1 MAIVLVLQ
9 YNILEV
15 RKRGLPGG
23 ETNRIEN
30 DRNWISLPPE
40 FGLSCHVM
48 KRRITITLLAFALS
62 LVTTAQDAETL
73 HRSIKAVTDVMVH
86 DIFSPP
92 VASRIYAYISVA
104 GYEAARGGDKRY
116 RSLSGQLHGLGAM
129 AVPQADKRYNFSLAA
144 IEAVLLTGKALVI
157 SEGAVGEFRAALLD
171 SIRKT
176 GMAPEI
182 YQNSLDYGKAVAS
195 DVLAWASR
203 DHYKETR
210 SYPKY
215 DVDDALSSWKPT
227 PPVYMKAVEPHWSEM
242 RTFFIDSARQ
252 FVPHRPTPFS
262 IEKGS
267 DFYRDAMEVFEA
279 GRTLTE
285 EQKAIANF
293 WDCNPYKVNQN
304 GHVMY
309 ASKKISPGGHWMN
322 ITGVACRRAN
332 ADLAR
337 SAEAYVRVALVIA
350 DAFISCWDEKYRS
363 KAIRPETYI
372 NQYISPDWM
381 PLLQTPPFP
390 EYTSGHSIVS
400 ACAATVLTGLFGEA
414 SSFSDSTE
422 MEFGIPPRSFAGFRA
437 AADEAAIS
445 RFYGGIHFKPAI
457 NYGLEEG
464 YRIGAFAIE
473 RIRTRDF

>member
-1 MAIVLVLQ
+1 
-9 YNILEV
+9 
-15 RKRGLPGG
+15 
-23 ETNRIEN
+23 
-30 DRNWISLPPE
+30 
-40 FGLSCHVM
+40 M
-48 KRRITITLLAFALS
+48 KRWITIALLAFSLS
-62 LVTTAQDAETL
+62 QVVPAQHTLAQDAATL
-73 HRSIKAVTDVMVH
+73 HRSIKAVTDVMVY

-104 GYEAARGGDKRY
+104 AYEAARGGDRRY
-116 RSLSGQLHGLGAM
+116 RSLVGQLHGLGSM
-129 AVPQADKRYNFSLAA
+129 TIPQAGKQYNFSLAA

-157 SEGAVGEFRAALLD
+157 SEGVVAEFRASLLD

-176 GMAPEI
+176 GLAADVF
-182 YQNSLDYGKAVAS
+182 QNSLEYGDAVAS
-195 DVLAWASR
+195 DVLAWASG

-215 DVDDALSSWKPT
+215 DVDDAASSWKPT

-262 IEKGS
+262 AERGS
-267 DFYRDAMEVFEA
+267 DFYREALEVLEA

-285 EQKAIANF
+285 EQREIANF

-332 ADLAR
+332 ADLVR
-337 SAEAYVRVALVIA
+337 SAEAYARVALTVA

-400 ACAATVLTGLFGEA
+400 ACAATVLMGLFGEPFA
-414 SSFSDSTE
+414 FADSTE
-422 MEFGIPPRSFAGFRA
+422 MEFGIPPRSFAGFGK

-464 YRIGAFAIE
+464 YRIGAFANNKLK
-473 RIRTRDF
+473 TFSF